1 MAGKKEINMS
11 LETDL
16 FGTRDLYT
24 ELFGQ
29 QQDLSTALFGEPEV
43 SLEDMLFG
51 SDAESIAPTQP
62 LKNALFGQEAQQ
74 DFAPVQQHIRIHVQ
88 AEQPQTN
95 LADELFGGLD
105 SDAFDYGHTFDLKV
119 LEAVRVETPGQMGEL
134 SRRHLQNG
142 ACVEIIV
149 LSDGEPVGFYQSSD
163 E

>member
-1 MAGKKEINMS
+1 MS

-16 FGTRDLYT
+16 FCTRDLSA

-29 QQDLSTALFGEPEV
+29 QQDLSTSLFGEPEV
-43 SLEDMLFG
+43 NLENALFG
-51 SDAESIAPTQP
+51 SDAESTAPTQP
-62 LKNALFGQEAQQ
+62 LENALFGQEAQQ
-74 DFAPVQQHIRIHVQ
+74 DFAPVQQHIHIHVQ
-88 AEQPQTN
+88 TEQPQTN
-95 LADELFGGLD
+95 LADELFGGMGCD
-105 SDAFDYGHTFDLKV
+105 CFDANYTFDLEE

>member
-1 MAGKKEINMS
+1 MS

-16 FGTRDLYT
+16 FGTRDLSA

-29 QQDLSTALFGEPEV
+29 QQDFSASPFGEPVEN
-43 SLEDMLFG
+43 LENVLFG
-51 SDAESIAPTQP
+51 YDAESTVPTQS
-62 LKNALFGQEAQQ
+62 LENALFGQEAQQ
-74 DFAPVQQHIRIHVQ
+74 DFAPVQQHIHIHVQ
-88 AEQPQTN
+88 TEQPQTN
-95 LADELFGGLD
+95 LADELFGSMGCD
-105 SDAFDYGHTFDLKV
+105 CFDANYTFDLEE

>member
-1 MAGKKEINMS
+1 MS

-16 FGTRDLYT
+16 FCTRDLSA

-43 SLEDMLFG
+43 DLEDILFG
-51 SDAESIAPTQP
+51 SDAESTAPTQS
-62 LKNALFGQEAQQ
+62 LENVLFGQEAQQ
-74 DFAPVQQHIRIHVQ
+74 GFAPVQQHIHIHVQ

-95 LADELFGGLD
+95 LADELFGDLD
-105 SDAFDYGHTFDLKV
+105 GDGFDYNYAFDLED